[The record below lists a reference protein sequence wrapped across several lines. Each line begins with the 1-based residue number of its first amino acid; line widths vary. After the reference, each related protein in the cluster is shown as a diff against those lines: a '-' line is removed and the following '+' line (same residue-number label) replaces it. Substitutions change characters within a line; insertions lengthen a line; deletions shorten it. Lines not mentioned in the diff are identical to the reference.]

1 MAGRIPQT
9 FIDELLD
16 RVDIV
21 DVVDR
26 RVKLKKTGKNYSA
39 CCPFHDEKTPSF
51 SVSPEKQFYYC
62 FGCGATGN
70 ALGFVMDYENIDF
83 PQAVDNLAS
92 TLGLEVPREQSPGG
106 SAAPAQESPNKPL
119 YAIAEEA
126 ADFYRQA
133 LREHGDRDRA
143 VAYLKR
149 RGLTGV
155 VARDFLLGF
164 APPGWDNLRKHLGDS
179 ELRRKQALE
188 AGLLV
193 ENDKGRIYDRFRDRI
208 VFPIRDRRGRV
219 IAFGGRVLGDD
230 KPKYLNSPESPI
242 FHKGRELYGF
252 YEARRA
258 NRHLERLIVVE
269 GYMDVIALAQAG
281 ITYAVAT
288 LGTSTSTEHLERIFR
303 AVPEVVFCFDGDEAG
318 RKAAERA
325 LRSALPTMGDGRQAR
340 FLFLPDG
347 EDPDTLVRA
356 VGAEPFLD
364 RVRTAQP
371 LEEFLF
377 QSQGAGLQLDT
388 MEGRASLAKRC
399 LPLIRELPAGVFQEL
414 MFRALAERTGLE
426 LNSLM
431 RLEAQNVETPPQAP
445 QVEAPGP
452 GSPPPDDGPP
462 PEAYDGYDATDWPQP
477 EPAPEPPA
485 ERPRGGA
492 TETLAQAAIALLL
505 HKPAVAER
513 ADAEALSALPGQE
526 GELLREMLRL
536 LHKRPES
543 STGML
548 LGHWYGTAEGE
559 LLAQL
564 AGQER
569 LIPPDGIEQQFDDI
583 IRRLSS
589 MPLRERIVAEIGEI
603 KGRPFDALGD
613 EDKTRLR
620 ELIRALRDLDA
631 RTAPGAPPA

>member
-1 MAGRIPQT
+1 
-9 FIDELLD
+9 
-16 RVDIV
+16 
-21 DVVDR
+21 
-26 RVKLKKTGKNYSA
+26 
-39 CCPFHDEKTPSF
+39 
-51 SVSPEKQFYYC
+51 
-62 FGCGATGN
+62 
-70 ALGFVMDYENIDF
+70 
-83 PQAVDNLAS
+83 
-92 TLGLEVPREQSPGG
+92 
-106 SAAPAQESPNKPL
+106 
-119 YAIAEEA
+119 
-126 ADFYRQA
+126 
-133 LREHGDRDRA
+133 
-143 VAYLKR
+143 
-149 RGLTGV
+149 
-155 VARDFLLGF
+155 
-164 APPGWDNLRKHLGDS
+164 
-179 ELRRKQALE
+179 
-188 AGLLV
+188 
-193 ENDKGRIYDRFRDRI
+193 
-208 VFPIRDRRGRV
+208 
-219 IAFGGRVLGDD
+219 
-230 KPKYLNSPESPI
+230 
-242 FHKGRELYGF
+242 
-252 YEARRA
+252 
-258 NRHLERLIVVE
+258 
-269 GYMDVIALAQAG
+269 
-281 ITYAVAT
+281 
-288 LGTSTSTEHLERIFR
+288 
-303 AVPEVVFCFDGDEAG
+303 
-318 RKAAERA
+318 
-325 LRSALPTMGDGRQAR
+325 
-340 FLFLPDG
+340 
-347 EDPDTLVRA
+347 
-356 VGAEPFLD
+356 
-364 RVRTAQP
+364 
-371 LEEFLF
+371 
-377 QSQGAGLQLDT
+377 

-445 QVEAPGP
+445 QVEAPAP

-462 PEAYDGYDATDWPQP
+462 PEAYDGYDATDWPQS